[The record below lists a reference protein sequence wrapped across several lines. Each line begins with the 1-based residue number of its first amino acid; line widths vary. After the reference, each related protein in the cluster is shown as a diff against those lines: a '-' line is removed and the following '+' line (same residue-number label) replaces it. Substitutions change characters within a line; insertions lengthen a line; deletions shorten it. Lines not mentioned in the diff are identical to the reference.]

1 MPKLVLQTELE
12 GMYLPSKIW
21 VYSDYL
27 DEATRASINNYIE
40 HRTQGKA
47 KQNLDEQRSFVLHG
61 ENIKLC
67 GLSSYRAYQILW
79 SLSQIPE
86 YFYQTN
92 DSIADWS
99 QKYLDKSLDPVCRLM
114 IKAARKAEPFN
125 DDPKWIPFRGIIN
138 ILPEGENLE
147 AHLDA
152 DDQVIDTNL
161 NTDDEVIDTDLT
173 QVHSFTYYANGGNGG
188 DFWAHDKYDEE
199 FRYSPNANDAL
210 IIQGTGTY
218 HGVSKVKQNTRLCM
232 TIRFIHADTL
242 ILRGHPDKFLW
253 KPNFQ

>member
-1 MPKLVLQTELE
+1 MSKLALQTELE

-21 VYSDYL
+21 VYNDYL
-27 DEATRASINNYIE
+27 DEDTRIYINDYIK
-40 HRTQGKA
+40 HRTSGKW
-47 KQNLDEQRSFVLHG
+47 KQNINERRSFVFQG
-61 ENIKLC
+61 QNIKLC
-67 GLSSYRAYQILW
+67 GLDTYRAYQILW

-86 YFYQTN
+86 YFHQTN
-92 DSIADWS
+92 DTITDWS
-99 QKYLDKSLDPVCRLM
+99 EQYLNKNLDPVCRLM
-114 IKAARKAEPFN
+114 IQSARKAEPFN
-125 DDPKWIPFRGIIN
+125 GDRNWIPFRGIIN

-152 DDQVIDTNL
+152 DDQVIDTEIN
-161 NTDDEVIDTDLT
+161 

-188 DFWAHDKYDEE
+188 DFWAHDKYDGE

-232 TIRFIHADTL
+232 TIRFIHADDL
-242 ILRGHPDKFLW
+242 ILHGHPDKFLW
-253 KPNFQ
+253 KPNFE